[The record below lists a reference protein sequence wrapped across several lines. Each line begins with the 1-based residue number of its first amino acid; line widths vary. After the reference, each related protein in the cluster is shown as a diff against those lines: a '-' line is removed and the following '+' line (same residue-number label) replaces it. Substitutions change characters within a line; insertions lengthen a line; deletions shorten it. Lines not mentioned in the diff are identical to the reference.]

1 MEHSALLPSARS
13 SLDGSSDD
21 GSAKPILDVKG
32 IMHSPNCDTV
42 LVAEVSSIQ
51 FDTYYR
57 KATNYVIMVTFVTC
71 IQILL
76 LIKQMEVTNT
86 QSVCSNDGSPAL
98 FHAHS

>member
-1 MEHSALLPSARS
+1 M
-13 SLDGSSDD
+13 
-21 GSAKPILDVKG
+21 DVKG
-32 IMHSPNCDTV
+32 IMHSPNCDAV

-76 LIKQMEVTNT
+76 LIKQMEATNT
-86 QSVCSNDGSPAL
+86 QSVSGIVAVPKIVSANLTAL
-98 FHAHS
+98 